1 MERIL
6 SSIQRGIK
14 MVKEQEK
21 TIEAI
26 VSRFS
31 STILR
36 SHFGKGPKSVYVNIV
51 HPFICIE
58 IREFLSPMEKI
69 LLSKNEATK
78 VLELRDLLM
87 EEIEEEFKI
96 SFWRDAELDVKEL
109 YADWN
114 LEQKTGM
121 ILAVLKEGD
130 IHKKPWPNE
139 VDEKELLDE
148 IIKVSEIGQ
157 KVPGSTEVFWLSE
170 RTLLIR
176 RIEIFTMLEM
186 ELINLGFSETLKLAK
201 RPLEYKLF
209 KQSALEKILK
219 RPIVDIYVDWNFK
232 EDKGY
237 AVLALRKK
245 Q

>member
-1 MERIL
+1 
-6 SSIQRGIK
+6 
-14 MVKEQEK
+14 MVKEKENAV
-21 TIEAI
+21 ESV

-51 HPFICIE
+51 HPFVCIQ
-58 IREFLSPMEKI
+58 IKDFLSPMEKV
-69 LLSKNEATK
+69 LLSKNEDLK

-87 EEIEEEFKI
+87 DEIQEEFKRN
-96 SFWRDAELDVKEL
+96 FWKEANLDVKEL

-114 LEQKTGM
+114 LERKSGM
-121 ILAVLKEGD
+121 ILAVLEEGTINKE
-130 IHKKPWPNE
+130 PWPEE
-139 VDEKELLDE
+139 VDENVLLDE

-157 KVPGSTEVFWLSE
+157 KVPGSTEVFWLSD

-176 RIEIFTMLEM
+176 RIDIFTLLEK
-186 ELINLGFSETLKLAK
+186 ELIKQGFAETLKLAK

-219 RPIVDIYVDWNFK
+219 RSINEVFFDWSFN

-237 AVLALRKK
+237 AVIALQKNDNS
-245 Q
+245 

>member
-1 MERIL
+1 
-6 SSIQRGIK
+6 

-26 VSRFS
+26 ISRFS

-51 HPFICIE
+51 HPFICIQ

-69 LLSKNEATK
+69 LLSKNEGTK

-87 EEIEEEFKI
+87 EEIEQEFKI
-96 SFWRDAELDVKEL
+96 NFWKEANLDIKEL

-114 LEQKTGM
+114 LDQKSGM

-130 IHKKPWPNE
+130 IKKKPWPSE
-139 VDEKELLDE
+139 VDEKTLLEE
-148 IIKVSEIGQ
+148 IIKISEIGQ
-157 KVPGSTEVFWLSE
+157 KEPGSTELFWLGE

-176 RIEIFTMLEM
+176 RIEIFTLLEK

-209 KQSALEKILK
+209 KQSTLEKILK
-219 RPIVDIYVDWNFK
+219 RPIDDIYVDWNFN

-237 AVLALRKK
+237 AVLALQKK
-245 Q
+245 

>member
-1 MERIL
+1 
-6 SSIQRGIK
+6 

-26 VSRFS
+26 ISRFS

-51 HPFICIE
+51 HPFICIQ

-69 LLSKNEATK
+69 LLSKNEGTK

-87 EEIEEEFKI
+87 EEIEQEFKI
-96 SFWRDAELDVKEL
+96 NFWKEANLDIKEL

-114 LEQKTGM
+114 LNQKSGM
-121 ILAVLKEGD
+121 ILAILKEGD
-130 IHKKPWPNE
+130 IEKKPWPSE
-139 VDEKELLDE
+139 VDEKKLLDE
-148 IIKVSEIGQ
+148 IIKISEIGQ
-157 KVPGSTEVFWLSE
+157 KEPGSTELFWLGE

-176 RIEIFTMLEM
+176 RIEIFTLLEK

-209 KQSALEKILK
+209 KQSTLEKILK
-219 RPIVDIYVDWNFK
+219 RPIDDIYVDWNFN

-237 AVLALRKK
+237 AVLALQKK
-245 Q
+245 